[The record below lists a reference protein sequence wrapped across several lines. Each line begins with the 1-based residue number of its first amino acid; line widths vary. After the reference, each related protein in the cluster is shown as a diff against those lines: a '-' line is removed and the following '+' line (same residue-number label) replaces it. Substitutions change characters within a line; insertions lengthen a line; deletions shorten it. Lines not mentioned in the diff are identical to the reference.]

1 MDAPSTAA
9 SSTSAEAAPPPAAAN
24 RPEMVEAARQFFMN
38 PKVRATPFE
47 EQRKFL
53 REKGCT
59 EAEMDEALDGISPV
73 EVAAMSSATQY
84 SPGPEVQYARGGGNR
99 LMTFTQS
106 AMIVGGASYVA
117 YKFVRSWL
125 LPKFFDIP
133 DPAQEQVNQLSAQ

>member
-1 MDAPSTAA
+1 MRSVPKPSLAALVVPLFKVYLDRCFLSAKMDAPSTAA

-24 RPEMVEAARQFFMN
+24 RSEMVEAARQFFMN

-73 EVAAMSSATQY
+73 EVGLFAFKCVCKIRMQMRLQQLRKCVY
-84 SPGPEVQYARGGGNR
+84 HVQVR
-99 LMTFTQS
+99 LQKS
-106 AMIVGGASYVA
+106 V
-117 YKFVRSWL
+117 L
-125 LPKFFDIP
+125 
-133 DPAQEQVNQLSAQ
+133 QLRL